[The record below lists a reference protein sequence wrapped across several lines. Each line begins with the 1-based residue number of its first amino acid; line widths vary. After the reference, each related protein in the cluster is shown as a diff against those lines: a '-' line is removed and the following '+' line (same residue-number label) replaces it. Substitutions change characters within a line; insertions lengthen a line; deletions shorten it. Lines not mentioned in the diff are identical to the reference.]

1 MGVYAEALLELFG
14 IDFGRLVLKLGE
26 LVGLV
31 ELVPTLAFEVGE
43 VGCAGAV
50 DLACDA
56 LTLGDC
62 LKHGLGVVKVL
73 VKHGKGCILGL
84 GIELAQFCTAAR
96 LDGAPPEPWELPV
109 ERCLSASSR
118 FVLHGPFN
126 ELTPAAIDPLVLD
139 GTKKRYR
146 QAIKKAHT
154 MGIQKIVLHAGF
166 LPLVYYPEWFVE
178 RSAAVWRELLCDVPD
193 DMTVCL
199 ENVLEPEPQLLTA
212 ITEAVHDP
220 RLRICLDLG
229 HANTCASALPPE
241 NWLRACAPYLSH
253 VHLHNNQGDR
263 DLHAALFDG
272 VMDIAGLLS
281 LLEALSPQATC
292 TLELTQDR
300 PSLDWLVEKHLL
312 E

>member
-1 MGVYAEALLELFG
+1 M
-14 IDFGRLVLKLGE
+14 RRE
-26 LVGLV
+26 LVYV
-31 ELVPTLAFEVGE
+31 SSIGE
-43 VGCAGAV
+43 
-50 DLACDA
+50 
-56 LTLGDC
+56 DC
-62 LKHGLGVVKVL
+62 
-73 VKHGKGCILGL
+73 CEAAREFGL

-96 LDGAPPEPWELPV
+96 LDGAPAEPWEIPV

-139 GTKKRYR
+139 VTKKRYR
-146 QAIKKAHT
+146 QAIKKAYA
-154 MGIQKIVLHAGF
+154 MGTQKLVLHAGF
-166 LPLVYYPEWFVE
+166 LPLVYYPEWFID
-178 RSAAVWRELLCDVPD
+178 RSAVVWRELLCEIPD
-193 DMTVCL
+193 RMTVCL

-212 ITEAVHDP
+212 IMEAVHDS

-229 HANTCASALPPE
+229 HANTCASEIPPE
-241 NWLRACAPYLSH
+241 DWLRACAPYLSH

-281 LLEALSPQATC
+281 MLDELSPQATC

-300 PSLDWLVEKHLL
+300 PSLDWLEKKHLL

>member
-1 MGVYAEALLELFG
+1 M
-14 IDFGRLVLKLGE
+14 RRE
-26 LVGLV
+26 LVYLSSIGADCC
-31 ELVPTLAFEVGE
+31 EAARAF
-43 VGCAGAV
+43 
-50 DLACDA
+50 
-56 LTLGDC
+56 
-62 LKHGLGVVKVL
+62 
-73 VKHGKGCILGL
+73 GL

-139 GTKKRYR
+139 VTKKRYQ

-199 ENVLEPEPQLLTA
+199 ENVLEPERRSWRPSMTRACVSASISATRIRARQRFPRRTGCAPVRRTFPTCTCTTIRAAVTCTRRSLTA
-212 ITEAVHDP
+212 
-220 RLRICLDLG
+220 
-229 HANTCASALPPE
+229 
-241 NWLRACAPYLSH
+241 
-253 VHLHNNQGDR
+253 
-263 DLHAALFDG
+263 
-272 VMDIAGLLS
+272 
-281 LLEALSPQATC
+281 
-292 TLELTQDR
+292 
-300 PSLDWLVEKHLL
+300 
-312 E
+312 

>member
-1 MGVYAEALLELFG
+1 MRRELLYVSSIGEDCCEAAREF
-14 IDFGRLVLKLGE
+14 
-26 LVGLV
+26 
-31 ELVPTLAFEVGE
+31 
-43 VGCAGAV
+43 
-50 DLACDA
+50 
-56 LTLGDC
+56 
-62 LKHGLGVVKVL
+62 
-73 VKHGKGCILGL
+73 GL

-139 GTKKRYR
+139 VTKKRYR
-146 QAIKKAHT
+146 QAIEKAHA

-178 RSAAVWRELLCDVPD
+178 RSTTVWRELLCAIPD

-212 ITEAVHDP
+212 IMEAVHDP

-253 VHLHNNQGDR
+253 VHLHNNQSDR

>member
-1 MGVYAEALLELFG
+1 
-14 IDFGRLVLKLGE
+14 
-26 LVGLV
+26 
-31 ELVPTLAFEVGE
+31 
-43 VGCAGAV
+43 
-50 DLACDA
+50 
-56 LTLGDC
+56 
-62 LKHGLGVVKVL
+62 
-73 VKHGKGCILGL
+73 
-84 GIELAQFCTAAR
+84 
-96 LDGAPPEPWELPV
+96 
-109 ERCLSASSR
+109 
-118 FVLHGPFN
+118 
-126 ELTPAAIDPLVLD
+126 
-139 GTKKRYR
+139 
-146 QAIKKAHT
+146 
-154 MGIQKIVLHAGF
+154 
-166 LPLVYYPEWFVE
+166 
-178 RSAAVWRELLCDVPD
+178 
-193 DMTVCL
+193 MTVCL

-212 ITEAVHDP
+212 IMEAVHDP

-281 LLEALSPQATC
+281 LLEALSPQVTC

>member
-1 MGVYAEALLELFG
+1 M
-14 IDFGRLVLKLGE
+14 RRE
-26 LVGLV
+26 LVYLSSI
-31 ELVPTLAFEVGE
+31 
-43 VGCAGAV
+43 GA
-50 DLACDA
+50 
-56 LTLGDC
+56 DC
-62 LKHGLGVVKVL
+62 
-73 VKHGKGCILGL
+73 CEAAREFGL

-109 ERCLSASSR
+109 ERYLSASSR

-139 GTKKRYR
+139 VTKKRYQ

-212 ITEAVHDP
+212 IMEAVHDP

-229 HANTCASALPPE
+229 HANSCASALPPE

-253 VHLHNNQGDR
+253 VHLHNNQGGR

-292 TLELTQDR
+292 TLELMQDR

>member
-1 MGVYAEALLELFG
+1 MQ
-14 IDFGRLVLKLGE
+14 R
-26 LVGLV
+26 
-31 ELVPTLAFEVGE
+31 T
-43 VGCAGAV
+43 
-50 DLACDA
+50 
-56 LTLGDC
+56 
-62 LKHGLGVVKVL
+62 
-73 VKHGKGCILGL
+73 
-84 GIELAQFCTAAR
+84 
-96 LDGAPPEPWELPV
+96 
-109 ERCLSASSR
+109 S
-118 FVLHGPFN
+118 
-126 ELTPAAIDPLVLD
+126 PAAIDPLVLD
-139 GTKKRYR
+139 VTKKRYR

-212 ITEAVHDP
+212 IMEAVHDP

-281 LLEALSPQATC
+281 MLEALSPQATC

>member
-1 MGVYAEALLELFG
+1 M
-14 IDFGRLVLKLGE
+14 RRE
-26 LVGLV
+26 LVYV
-31 ELVPTLAFEVGE
+31 SSIGE
-43 VGCAGAV
+43 
-50 DLACDA
+50 
-56 LTLGDC
+56 DC
-62 LKHGLGVVKVL
+62 
-73 VKHGKGCILGL
+73 CEAAREFGL

-96 LDGAPPEPWELPV
+96 LDGAPAEPWEIPV

-139 GTKKRYR
+139 VTKKRYR
-146 QAIKKAHT
+146 QAIKKAYA
-154 MGIQKIVLHAGF
+154 MGTQKLVLHAGF
-166 LPLVYYPEWFVE
+166 LPLVYYPEWFID
-178 RSAAVWRELLCDVPD
+178 RSAAVWQELLCDVPD

-212 ITEAVHDP
+212 IMEAVHDS

-229 HANTCASALPPE
+229 HANTCASEIPPE
-241 NWLRACAPYLSH
+241 DWLRACAPYLSH

-281 LLEALSPQATC
+281 MLDELSPQATC

-300 PSLDWLVEKHLL
+300 PSLDWLEKKHLL

>member
-1 MGVYAEALLELFG
+1 M
-14 IDFGRLVLKLGE
+14 
-26 LVGLV
+26 
-31 ELVPTLAFEVGE
+31 
-43 VGCAGAV
+43 
-50 DLACDA
+50 
-56 LTLGDC
+56 
-62 LKHGLGVVKVL
+62 
-73 VKHGKGCILGL
+73 
-84 GIELAQFCTAAR
+84 
-96 LDGAPPEPWELPV
+96 
-109 ERCLSASSR
+109 
-118 FVLHGPFN
+118 LHGPFN
-126 ELTPAAIDPLVLD
+126 ELTPAAIDPMVLRV
-139 GTKKRYR
+139 TETRYR
-146 QAIKKAHT
+146 QAIGKAQELQT
-154 MGIQKIVLHAGF
+154 PKLVLHAGF
-166 LPLVYYPEWFVE
+166 LPLVYDSEWFVE
-178 RSAAVWRELLCDVPD
+178 RSVSFWRRLIREVPEGL
-193 DMTVCL
+193 TVCL
-199 ENVLEPEPQLLTA
+199 ENVLEPEPRLLTA
-212 ITEAVHDP
+212 IMGAVCDP

>member
-1 MGVYAEALLELFG
+1 M
-14 IDFGRLVLKLGE
+14 RRE
-26 LVGLV
+26 LVYLSSIGADCC
-31 ELVPTLAFEVGE
+31 EAARAF
-43 VGCAGAV
+43 
-50 DLACDA
+50 
-56 LTLGDC
+56 
-62 LKHGLGVVKVL
+62 
-73 VKHGKGCILGL
+73 GL

-96 LDGAPPEPWELPV
+96 LDGAPPEPWEIPV
-109 ERCLSASSR
+109 ECCLSASSR

-139 GTKKRYR
+139 VTKKRYR
-146 QAIKKAHT
+146 QAIKKAHA

-178 RSAAVWRELLCDVPD
+178 RSAAVWRELLCDIPD

-212 ITEAVHDP
+212 IMEAVHDP

-241 NWLRACAPYLSH
+241 DWLRACAPYLSH

>member
-1 MGVYAEALLELFG
+1 MRRELLYVSSIGEDCCEAAREF
-14 IDFGRLVLKLGE
+14 
-26 LVGLV
+26 
-31 ELVPTLAFEVGE
+31 
-43 VGCAGAV
+43 
-50 DLACDA
+50 
-56 LTLGDC
+56 
-62 LKHGLGVVKVL
+62 
-73 VKHGKGCILGL
+73 GL

-96 LDGAPPEPWELPV
+96 LDGAPAEPWEIPV
-109 ERCLSASSR
+109 ERCLSAADR

-139 GTKKRYR
+139 VTKKRYR
-146 QAIKKAHT
+146 QAIKKAYA
-154 MGIQKIVLHAGF
+154 MGTQKLVLHAGF
-166 LPLVYYPEWFVE
+166 LPLVYYPEWFID
-178 RSAAVWRELLCDVPD
+178 RSAAVWRELLCEIPD
-193 DMTVCL
+193 GMTVCL

-212 ITEAVHDP
+212 IMEAVHDS

-229 HANTCASALPPE
+229 HANTCASEIPPE
-241 NWLRACAPYLSH
+241 DWLRACAPYLSH
-253 VHLHNNQGDR
+253 VHLHNNQGGR

-300 PSLDWLVEKHLL
+300 PSLDWLEKKHLL